1 MQTAVAFV
9 AGAFGAWGPKYITLG
24 LVTQQSDQTEES
36 TAILN
41 RVSLI
46 FGVITVISGL
56 LGVIVGSIM
65 GKKLRVKYP
74 TADAD
79 ICGWG
84 VLISAP
90 ILFAMMLFAQGPQA
104 PTYVTF
110 FIGQWFLNLNWALA
124 TEMLMVS
131 QVVHF
136 ATNLLHFTL
145 CG

>member
-1 MQTAVAFV
+1 MAFV

-24 LVTQQSDQTEES
+24 LVTQQSSQTEETS
-36 TAILN
+36 AILN
-41 RVSLI
+41 RVSLL
-46 FGVITVISGL
+46 FGVITVITGL

-74 TADAD
+74 TADPD

-90 ILFAMMLFAQGPQA
+90 ILFGMMLLAQGPQG

-124 TEMLMVS
+124 TEMLMVRYPFFYPS
-131 QVVHF
+131 IYLSSWF
-136 ATNLLHFTL
+136 EA
-145 CG
+145 